1 MEERKMKLFN
11 IHEVYN
17 NYNYPK
23 EFLKIIELN
32 LVDFDF
38 WYLMNKEEVENRI
51 EGLRR
56 RYPKRNL
63 VPFARR
69 DDRDDIACF
78 EVEKGNKVEIIHDF
92 ASVGYEQRKEY
103 DSFWDWFRDAIEEMI
118 EGDESNG

>member
-1 MEERKMKLFN
+1 MKLFN